1 MEEEEEEWE
10 MLDRLQQ
17 EATRKQ
23 REAAMPKTQ
32 VQSAPGGAAGA
43 PPRPISAPNSKQAMV
58 AALMADKTISP
69 ADRQRQVGLVSCRL

>member
-32 VQSAPGGAAGA
+32 AQSAPSGAAGA
-43 PPRPISAPNSKQAMV
+43 PPRPAPNSKQAMV

-69 ADRQRQVGLVSCRL
+69 ADRQRQVGLIPCRV